1 MKYLKV
7 KSIDKV
13 NGDYEEINNLKEIY
27 KNEFNKDLSIKD
39 FK

>member
-7 KSIDKV
+7 KSINDV
-13 NGDYEEINNLKEIY
+13 NGEYEEINAMIDIY
-27 KNEFNKDLSIKD
+27 KNEFDKDLSIKD